1 MFLEPHTPLLL
12 LQPRPTGLLLSLL
25 FAGLDA
31 EEVDR
36 SLPEDPALSGLGR
49 MHC

>member
-36 SLPEDPALSGLGR
+36 SLPDDPALP
-49 MHC
+49 